1 MEEIAIREIMNSA
14 TYFEEENQEE
24 DDSVILDW
32 PKSRNVATRILT
44 TIEEE
49 EEA

>member
-1 MEEIAIREIMNSA
+1 MEEIAIREIM
-14 TYFEEENQEE
+14 NQEE